1 MFNLFRSRA
10 KAVRYLLG
18 AVLVVIAASMVWFL
32 IPGGGFGGFGGNQ
45 NTIATVGKEQITT
58 QDLQRAIQ
66 NITQGRSLPKGLL
79 AMYVPSIVNQLIET
93 KAMAYQARQMG
104 IHISD
109 EELADSIQKQFSAA
123 LGRSFDMKTYE
134 QILAQQDLTP
144 QEFEHE
150 QRESMLAAKLEQIEA
165 QAAVVTDQEARAE
178 YQRKNLQIG
187 LEYVEFQDK
196 DFASKV
202 DKSPAKVKAYFDSHR
217 SEFSIPE
224 QRSGYLIVG
233 ATADFVQA
241 AQISDAQLQ
250 QTYQENLG
258 SYRFPERVKVR
269 HILIK
274 TQGNSPQ
281 AAAQAKAK
289 AEDVL
294 QKLQH
299 GGNFADLA
307 KKYSEDPGSAP
318 KGGEIGWIVRGQT
331 VKNFENVA
339 FSLAPG
345 QTSGLVQ
352 TEYGFHIIQV
362 EAKQP
367 AHTETFDEAK
377 PQLLMNAKKQ
387 AAADD
392 LGKAI
397 EAARGEIMRNPSQAQ
412 AIAKKHNLQCYAL
425 ANVTEQSPLPGLD
438 QPGQVMSAIFAA
450 PKGGVTETV
459 NLDPQGKEA
468 FAAVTTVTPAHDASY
483 QQAQQEAMQK
493 YVAAESLK
501 LAKQAA
507 VEAVA
512 RARKGDSLE
521 AIAKGARLSV
531 KTASPFTID
540 GAAEGIGSA
549 TMLASAFKDNV
560 GGIVGP
566 VAAQS
571 SQFVCR
577 VSQKIPADMSKF
589 AASKADILQ
598 DLQTQRQNLQAPLF
612 RDSIV
617 TYLTRRGKIRIDADN
632 YKRILDSYKNS

>member
-10 KAVRYLLG
+10 KSVRYLLG
-18 AVLVVIAASMVWFL
+18 AVLLVIAASMVWFL
-32 IPGGGFGGFGGNQ
+32 IPGGGFGGIGGNPD
-45 NTIATVGKEQITT
+45 TIATVGKEQITA

-79 AMYVPSIVNQLIET
+79 AMYVPSIVNQMIET

-104 IHISD
+104 LHISD
-109 EELADSIQKQFSAA
+109 EELADSIQKQFTAA
-123 LGRSFDMKTYE
+123 LGRSFDMTTYQ

-144 QEFEHE
+144 QEFERE
-150 QRESMLAAKLEQIEA
+150 QRETMLAAKLEQLEA

-187 LEYVEFQDK
+187 LKYVEFQDK

-202 DKSPAKVKAYFDSHR
+202 DRSPAKVKAYFDSHR
-217 SEFSIPE
+217 AEFRIPE

-233 ATADFVQA
+233 ATADFVQS
-241 AQISDAQLQ
+241 AQISDAQLHQ
-250 QTYQENLG
+250 MYQDNLD
-258 SYRFPERVKVR
+258 SYRFPERVQVR

-274 TQGNSPQ
+274 FQGTSP
-281 AAAQAKAK
+281 ADEAKAKAK
-289 AEDVL
+289 AEEVL

-307 KKYSEDPGSAP
+307 KKYSEDPGSAS

-339 FSLAPG
+339 FSLQPG
-345 QTSGLVQ
+345 QTSGLVK
-352 TEYGFHIIQV
+352 TEYGYHIIQV
-362 EAKQP
+362 EAKQQ
-367 AHTETFDEAK
+367 AHTETFDQAK
-377 PQLLMNAKKQ
+377 PQLLMDAKKQ

-397 EAARGEIMRNPSQAQ
+397 DAARGEIMRNPSQAE

-425 ANVTEQSPLPGLD
+425 NDITAEGTLPGLD
-438 QPGQVMSAIFAA
+438 QPGQVLSAIFAA

-459 NLDPQGKEA
+459 NLDPQGKQA
-468 FAAVTTVTPAHDASY
+468 FAAVTNVTAAHDASY
-483 QQAQQEAMQK
+483 QQAQQQALQK

-507 VEAVA
+507 DTAAA
-512 RARKGDSLE
+512 RARKGESLE
-521 AIAKGARLSV
+521 AITKEAHLTV

-560 GGIVGP
+560 GAIVGP

-571 SQFVCR
+571 SQFVCQ

-589 AASKADILQ
+589 AASKADIVQ
-598 DLQTQRQNLQAPLF
+598 DLQTQRQSLQAPLF
-612 RDSIV
+612 RDSV
-617 TYLTRRGKIRIDADN
+617 VAYLTRHGKIRIDGDN
-632 YKRILDSYKNS
+632 YKRILDTYKNS